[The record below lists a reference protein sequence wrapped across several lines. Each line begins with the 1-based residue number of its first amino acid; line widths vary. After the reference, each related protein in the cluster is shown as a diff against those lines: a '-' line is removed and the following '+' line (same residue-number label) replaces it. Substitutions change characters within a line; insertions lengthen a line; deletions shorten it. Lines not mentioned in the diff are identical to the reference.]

1 MLFFE
6 NIVNI
11 VNIDNIDN
19 IEGFMKRTREQTE
32 ACLLSDVP
40 VQMVKKKPGPGG
52 KSFDHLNIDQAL
64 MLANEAFGFDGYTV
78 EIKDISQLPIQTKVV
93 YICRARV
100 THLASGAF
108 HEDVGTGDAQGGDPG
123 QVHDTAYKGAA
134 SDAIKRALR
143 HFGKRVGLY
152 IGRK

>member
-1 MLFFE
+1 
-6 NIVNI
+6 
-11 VNIDNIDN
+11 
-19 IEGFMKRTREQTE
+19 MKRSREDSE
-32 ACLLSDVP
+32 KLLNSEP
-40 VQMVKKKPGPGG
+40 PALFIKKKPGPGG

-78 EIKDISQLPIQTKVV
+78 EIKDIQQLPVQTKVIYV
-93 YICRARV
+93 CRARV